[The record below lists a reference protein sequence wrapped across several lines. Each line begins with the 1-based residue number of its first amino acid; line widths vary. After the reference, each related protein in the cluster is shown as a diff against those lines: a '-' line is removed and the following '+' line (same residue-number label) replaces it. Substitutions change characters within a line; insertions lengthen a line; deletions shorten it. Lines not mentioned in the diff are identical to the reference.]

1 MKVGNGAIIA
11 AGVVVVKD
19 VDSCSITVEVTVKE
33 ARKRLEAKDITI
45 LNELSWWDW
54 EEELLR
60 KAIEIMRKGD
70 VSKLKSWHVKNR

>member
-1 MKVGNGAIIA
+1 M
-11 AGVVVVKD
+11 KD
-19 VDSCSITVEVTVKE
+19 VGSCSITVEVTVKE

-54 EEELLR
+54 EEELLW